1 LEILVLM
8 ADPAGSSAPL
18 PTHPVRIHGSWYD
31 ASRFT
36 HPGGPVALQ
45 LGVGRDATVLFH
57 AHHPLTDARRLQQLL
72 AGMRVA
78 DAAAQAALDRA
89 YPDALVPLPEGYDF
103 DLRAAAQRLGLGPG
117 GAAPSPVDP
126 FEADVKA
133 LVADYLAGEARRR
146 GISPRE
152 AAKQPPERWALF
164 WLLGALA
171 LLGGVLPLYLGWPPA
186 VLLGPTLLWVWQ
198 VNFFHDAAHFSIS
211 SDWRVNALLSYL
223 APWFSS
229 PLEWYHQHVI
239 GHHIYTNVPER
250 DPDLYHSRLLW
261 RFQRASK
268 WLPAH
273 AVMEWTTPLIWAVA
287 VPSLA
292 LVRPLTTRLSMSYN
306 DCVRLWA
313 VSPARLALHLLGRA
327 ATAAFVWGWPFAA
340 FAGRGYPLSTMLL
353 FSLAP
358 YPVFSLW
365 FMLCSQINHHSVET
379 SEARNA
385 NWYRHQVLTSQDV
398 APQSFLAFIV
408 TGGLNLQIEHHL
420 FPAVNHWHLRALQP
434 KVRGG
439 WRPRVR
445 VRARA
450 SLPLPLPLPLLSHV
464 HSRRPSRGP
473 QVQALCKKHGVHY
486 PISVSFA
493 EAVGKIWAHMHELA
507 DPDASAKGGVKQLDA
522 YLFGQKIKA
531 VAE

>member
-1 LEILVLM
+1 M

>member
-1 LEILVLM
+1 M
-8 ADPAGSSAPL
+8 
-18 PTHPVRIHGSWYD
+18 RIHGSWYD
-31 ASRFT
+31 ASRFA

-45 LGVGRDATVLFH
+45 LGLGRDATVLFH

-72 AGMRVA
+72 AGMRVE

-117 GAAPSPVDP
+117 GAAPAPVDP

-171 LLGGVLPLYLGWPPA
+171 LLGGVLPLYLAWPPA

-273 AVMEWTTPLIWAVA
+273 AAMEWTTPLIWAVA

-306 DCVRLWA
+306 DCVRLWV

-340 FAGRGYPLSTMLL
+340 FAGRGYPLSTTLL
-353 FSLAP
+353 FSLVP
-358 YPVFSLW
+358 YAVFSLW
-365 FMLCSQINHHSVET
+365 FMLCSQINHHSIET
-379 SEARNA
+379 SEARSA

-408 TGGLNLQIEHHL
+408 SGGLNLQIEHHL

-439 WRPRVR
+439 RRPHVHALRAR
-445 VRARA
+445 ARARA
-450 SLPLPLPLPLLSHV
+450 SSSSSSSSFLSLSLPHM
-464 HSRRPSRGP
+464 HARPSTLRGP

-507 DPDASAKGGVKQLDA
+507 DPDASSKGGVKQLDA

-531 VAE
+531 AD